1 MTIVYF
7 QLFLYVMNMINLVKD
22 TISNDDID
30 KLVGWLQTYPRLTK
44 GPLTLELE
52 QKWSDWIGTKYS
64 VFCNSGSSANL
75 LMLSAYIENTRMQK
89 DRNKLKIVVPSVS
102 WATDLA
108 PIIQLGLTP
117 ILCDCN
123 LNDLSIDLDHLNEII
138 TSHGKIDALL
148 LVSVLGLV
156 PKMDKIQ
163 DICDKHDIVL
173 LEDSCE
179 SMGSKHKG
187 QNLGTFGSMS
197 SFSTFFGHHISTI
210 EGGFV
215 STNDKE
221 LYDLLLSLRSHGW
234 DRDLDKKSQN
244 KLRDAWDVSGFESL
258 YTFYYPGYNLR
269 STDLNAFIGI
279 GQIDNLNEWGL
290 IREKNFRLYQRLIHN
305 DYWKPKLYPN
315 SFVSNF
321 AYPIIHPAR
330 NEIAQQ
336 LQNNSVEVRPLV
348 CGSMGNQP
356 FYKKQY
362 GKIKL
367 PNADKI
373 DEYGLY
379 VPNNPKLTE
388 NEVTIVADIVNDVIT
403 CKNTP

>member
-1 MTIVYF
+1 LTIVYF

-290 IREKNFRLYQRLIHN
+290 VREKNFRLYQRLIHN

>member
-22 TISNDDID
+22 TISNNDID
-30 KLVGWLQTYPRLTK
+30 KLIGWLQTYPRLTK

-290 IREKNFRLYQRLIHN
+290 VREKNFRLYQRLIHN

-388 NEVTIVADIVNDVIT
+388 NEVTIIADIVNDVIT

>member
-30 KLVGWLQTYPRLTK
+30 KLIGWLQTYPRLTK

-290 IREKNFRLYQRLIHN
+290 VREKNFRLYQRLIHN
-305 DYWKPKLYPN
+305 DYWKPKPYSN

-388 NEVTIVADIVNDVIT
+388 NEVTIIADIVNDVIT

>member
-290 IREKNFRLYQRLIHN
+290 VREKNFRLYQRLIHN

-388 NEVTIVADIVNDVIT
+388 NEVTIVADIVNNVIT

>member
-7 QLFLYVMNMINLVKD
+7 QLFIYVMNMINLVKD

-30 KLVGWLQTYPRLTK
+30 KLIGWLQTYPRLTK

-290 IREKNFRLYQRLIHN
+290 VREKNFRLYQRLIHN

>member
-22 TISNDDID
+22 TISNNDID
-30 KLVGWLQTYPRLTK
+30 KLIGWLQTYPRLTK

-197 SFSTFFGHHISTI
+197 SFSAFFGHHISTI

-290 IREKNFRLYQRLIHN
+290 VREKNFRLYQRLIHN

>member
-30 KLVGWLQTYPRLTK
+30 KLIGWLQTYPRLTK

-163 DICDKHDIVL
+163 DICDKHNIVL

-187 QNLGTFGSMS
+187 QNLGTFGNMS

-244 KLRDAWDVSGFESL
+244 KLRDVWDVSGFESL

-290 IREKNFRLYQRLIHN
+290 VREKNFRLYQRLIHN

-388 NEVTIVADIVNDVIT
+388 NEVTIVADIINNVIT

>member
-22 TISNDDID
+22 TISNNDID
-30 KLVGWLQTYPRLTK
+30 KLIGWLQTYPRLTK

-290 IREKNFRLYQRLIHN
+290 VREKNFRLYQRLIHN

>member
-30 KLVGWLQTYPRLTK
+30 KLIGWLQTYPRLTK

-108 PIIQLGLTP
+108 PTIQLGLTP

-290 IREKNFRLYQRLIHN
+290 VREKNFRLYQRLIHN

-388 NEVTIVADIVNDVIT
+388 NEVTIIADIVNNVIT

>member
-30 KLVGWLQTYPRLTK
+30 KLIGWLQTYPRLTK

-290 IREKNFRLYQRLIHN
+290 VREKNFRLYQRLIHN

>member
-1 MTIVYF
+1 LTIVYF

-22 TISNDDID
+22 TISNNDID

-290 IREKNFRLYQRLIHN
+290 VREKNFRLYQRLIHN

>member
-7 QLFLYVMNMINLVKD
+7 QLFIYVMNMINLVKD

-30 KLVGWLQTYPRLTK
+30 KLIGWLQTYPRLTK

-187 QNLGTFGSMS
+187 QNLGTFGNMS

-244 KLRDAWDVSGFESL
+244 KLRDVWDVSGFESL

-290 IREKNFRLYQRLIHN
+290 VREKNFRLYQRLIHN

-388 NEVTIVADIVNDVIT
+388 NEVTIVADIVNNVIT

>member
-1 MTIVYF
+1 LTIVYF
-7 QLFLYVMNMINLVKD
+7 QLFIYVMNMINLVKD

-290 IREKNFRLYQRLIHN
+290 VREKNFRLYQRLIHN

>member
-7 QLFLYVMNMINLVKD
+7 QLFIYVMNMINLVKD

-30 KLVGWLQTYPRLTK
+30 KLIGWLQTYPRLTK

-290 IREKNFRLYQRLIHN
+290 VREKNFRLYQRLIHN
-305 DYWKPKLYPN
+305 DYWKPKPYSN

-388 NEVTIVADIVNDVIT
+388 NEVTIIADIVNDVIT